1 MDHWQSWVYSYKHLI
16 LEELGKRMKITIVI
30 FCLVGAVYA
39 NPILYK
45 VILEQSE
52 LESSNMNQTQRLSS
66 SASQS
71 PDQSDTSELKSS
83 EESTSEDQSSE
94 SESESLE
101 SNSESSESHSLE
113 SESQSLEDRT
123 DSNAIGDTRDNSQG
137 SEENVRKNWI
147 RVFAVRVLSAE
158 NNSSSEV
165 KGQLDLPTN
174 QGAVKQSTLSPT
186 ALTTN
191 HSQPGDTVQSSAALA
206 LVESFLKA
214 SGSLSET
221 SVSIDTSD
229 VSTVNFDIRDTS
241 NINDTSD
248 SSESSESSESSD
260 TSESSDSSN
269 TSESKES
276 DTSESE
282 ERHQSQATDCQKGVH
297 STACDSEEYFFQD
310 IGDDG
315 RYPMDDLLMP
325 EEEHRELSLRR

>member
-1 MDHWQSWVYSYKHLI
+1 M
-16 LEELGKRMKITIVI
+16 T
-30 FCLVGAVYA
+30 
-39 NPILYK
+39 
-45 VILEQSE
+45 
-52 LESSNMNQTQRLSS
+52 QTQRLSS
-66 SASQS
+66 PASQS
-71 PDQSDTSELKSS
+71 LHQSDTSELKSS

-113 SESQSLEDRT
+113 SASQSLEDRQT

-158 NNSSSEV
+158 DNSSSEV

-186 ALTTN
+186 TLTTN
-191 HSQPGDTVQSSAALA
+191 HSQPGDTVQSNVALA

-229 VSTVNFDIRDTS
+229 VSAVTGNVSTVTSDVSTVNFDIRDTS
-241 NINDTSD
+241 NIKDTSD

-260 TSESSDSSN
+260 TSETSDSSN
-269 TSESKES
+269 TSDSKES

-282 ERHQSQATDCQKGVH
+282 ERHQSQATDCQQGVH
-297 STACDSEEYFFQD
+297 STACDSEEYFIQD

-315 RYPMDDLLMP
+315 QYPMDDLLMP

>member
-1 MDHWQSWVYSYKHLI
+1 
-16 LEELGKRMKITIVI
+16 MKITVVI

-45 VILEQSE
+45 AILEQSE
-52 LESSNMNQTQRLSS
+52 LESSNMTQTQRLSS

-71 PDQSDTSELKSS
+71 PHQSDTSELKSS

-113 SESQSLEDRT
+113 SESQSLEDRQT

-137 SEENVRKNWI
+137 SEENIRKNWI

-158 NNSSSEV
+158 DNSSFEV

-186 ALTTN
+186 TLTTN
-191 HSQPGDTVQSSAALA
+191 HSQPGDTVQSNAALA

-229 VSTVNFDIRDTS
+229 VSAVTGNVSTVTSDVSTVNFDIRDTS
-241 NINDTSD
+241 NIKDTSD

-260 TSESSDSSN
+260 TSDTSDSSN
-269 TSESKES
+269 TSDSKES

-282 ERHQSQATDCQKGVH
+282 ERHQSQATDCQQGVH
-297 STACDSEEYFFQD
+297 STACDSEEYFIQD

-315 RYPMDDLLMP
+315 HYPMDDLLMP